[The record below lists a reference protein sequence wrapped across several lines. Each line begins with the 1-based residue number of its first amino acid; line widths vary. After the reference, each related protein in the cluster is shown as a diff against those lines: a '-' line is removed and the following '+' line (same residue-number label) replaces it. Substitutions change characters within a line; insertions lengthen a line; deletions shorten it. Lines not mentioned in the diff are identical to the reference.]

1 MPAGHLAQS
10 PSEVSLSL
18 VQGKV
23 FFGEQSFK
31 PSNLTLIPLS
41 RRLLR
46 LGFPGKGP
54 NPLLQGGDLVP
65 GLPSLGGQCRALLP
79 KLGRNLALPRKL
91 PLCRL
96 PGSPLVLKGRPSIP
110 FPTEKY

>member
-31 PSNLTLIPLS
+31 PSDLTLVPLG
-41 RRLLR
+41 RRLML
-46 LGFPGKGP
+46 LGFLGKAP
-54 NPLLQGGDLVP
+54 DPLL
-65 GLPSLGGQCRALLP
+65 
-79 KLGRNLALPRKL
+79 
-91 PLCRL
+91 
-96 PGSPLVLKGRPSIP
+96 
-110 FPTEKY
+110 